1 MARQSV
7 ISTIQDLISQD
18 LENTICIDC
27 KSEPTSHI
35 TITHGSYICSRC
47 AESHRKLGEDI
58 SKIKTIDEQITEN
71 EARIMISGGNNAFTE
86 FLKYYGLLSTP
97 INFKYNTRAA
107 NFYRYMLRRIS
118 ADQEID
124 IEMPGQ
130 TEGAEIMLK
139 AQSVDINSTNIA
151 EPLLSNEDSINTSLF
166 SKMFRCIYVTSNKIT
181 DKVTHKFK
189 KITEKPSVVE
199 AENKTKQIIEK
210 FGKGVES
217 TVNSMVASENFQNA
231 KNSVERLAQ
240 RIKGNE
246 HSNNFSASTVSVDES
261 EVQVLDNFNN
271 LS

>member
-1 MARQSV
+1 
-7 ISTIQDLISQD
+7 
-18 LENTICIDC
+18 
-27 KSEPTSHI
+27 
-35 TITHGSYICSRC
+35 
-47 AESHRKLGEDI
+47 
-58 SKIKTIDEQITEN
+58 
-71 EARIMISGGNNAFTE
+71 
-86 FLKYYGLLSTP
+86 
-97 INFKYNTRAA
+97 
-107 NFYRYMLRRIS
+107 
-118 ADQEID
+118 
-124 IEMPGQ
+124 
-130 TEGAEIMLK
+130 
-139 AQSVDINSTNIA
+139 
-151 EPLLSNEDSINTSLF
+151 
-166 SKMFRCIYVTSNKIT
+166 MFRCIYVTSNKIT